1 MIAARSGGVDMFP
14 QIGCARPSGNRG
26 LRADV
31 SRFMADAMRPD
42 APFVLLDDARPG
54 GAEARLYTAPVRVVV
69 AHRRDEVASAL
80 AALDAARTDGLH
92 AAGYIAYEA
101 GYALEPRLA
110 GLSRTDADAPLLWFG
125 LFETV
130 EHLGPDAVPTRLPD
144 PAGAWIGR
152 PEPQISRSDYDLAF
166 ARVHDWIEAGDI
178 YQANLTFRA
187 AARVAGD
194 PLAVYAAIRSRAAAG
209 YGGIVWTGSDWLLS
223 FSPELFFALR
233 EGELIARPMKGT
245 TPRGPT
251 PEADEAARTELAKDD
266 KQRAENLMIVDLMR
280 NDLTRIAAPGSVSV
294 PELFKVETYPTL
306 HTMVSTIAA
315 QLAPDIGPGQALAA
329 VFPCGS
335 VTGAPKIRAMEVIA
349 AVEPDARGAYTGSIG
364 RIDPDGDAAFNVAIR
379 TLHLKQ
385 GADTATIGLGS
396 GVVADSR
403 AGEEWDE
410 CLAKGA
416 FLTRGQR
423 RFDLIETMA
432 FDPVGGIALLERHLA
447 RMRASAEAFGIRFD
461 RHGVRNELQAATFR
475 LRHPAKV
482 RLLLSPEGRI
492 AIGTA
497 PMPEPPSGPVT
508 VALARRQVAP
518 RDFRL
523 AHKTTDRR
531 PWPRVA
537 GAWETV
543 YVDDDGYLTEGSF
556 TSLFVPRPNGVLQ
569 TPPLARGILPGVL
582 RAELIASG
590 RAVEAD
596 LRPADLRAG
605 FQLGNAVRGLVS
617 AVTVAEEEPAD
628 L

>member
-1 MIAARSGGVDMFP
+1 
-14 QIGCARPSGNRG
+14 
-26 LRADV
+26 
-31 SRFMADAMRPD
+31 MADAMRPD
-42 APFVLLDDARPG
+42 TPFVLLDDARPG
-54 GAEARLYTAPVRVVV
+54 GSDARLYTAPARVIA
-69 AHRRDEVASAL
+69 AHRPKEVAPAL
-80 AALDAARTDGLH
+80 AALDAARAEGLH
-92 AAGYIAYEA
+92 AAGYVAYEA
-101 GYALEPRLA
+101 GHALEPRLA
-110 GLSRTDADAPLLWFG
+110 GLSRGDADAPLLWFG

-130 EHLGPDAVPTRLPD
+130 EQLAPDAVAARLPD
-144 PAGAWIGR
+144 PAGAWVGRPAPGIGR
-152 PEPQISRSDYDLAF
+152 SEYDAAF
-166 ARVHDWIEAGDI
+166 AQVREWIEAGDI

-187 AARVAGD
+187 AVRVIGD
-194 PLAVYAAIRSRAAAG
+194 PLAAYAAIRSRAAAG

-233 EGELIARPMKGT
+233 DRELIARPMKGT
-245 TPRGPT
+245 TPRGAT
-251 PEADEAARTELAKDD
+251 PETDEAARVELAQDE

-315 QLAPDIGPGQALAA
+315 KLSPDIGPGQALAA
-329 VFPCGS
+329 IFPCGS

-364 RIDPDGDAAFNVAIR
+364 RIDPDGDAALNVAIR
-379 TLHLKQ
+379 TLHLRD
-385 GADTATIGLGS
+385 GADESTIGLGS

-432 FDPVGGIALLERHLA
+432 FDPVGGIALLERHLE
-447 RMRASAEAFGIRFD
+447 RMRASAQAFGIPFD

-497 PMPEPPSGPVT
+497 PMPDMPSGPVT
-508 VALARRQVAP
+508 VALVRRQVAP

-531 PWPRVA
+531 PWPRLP
-537 GAWETV
+537 GMWETL
-543 YVDDDGYLTEGSF
+543 YVDADGYLTEGSF
-556 TSLFVPRPNGVLQ
+556 TSIFVSGDDGGLR
-569 TPPLARGILPGVL
+569 TPPLSRGILPGVL

-596 LRPADLRAG
+596 LRPEDLRQG
-605 FQLGNAVRGLVS
+605 FQLGNALRGLVS

>member
-1 MIAARSGGVDMFP
+1 
-14 QIGCARPSGNRG
+14 
-26 LRADV
+26 
-31 SRFMADAMRPD
+31 MADAMLVQT
-42 APFVLLDDARPG
+42 PFVLLDDARPG
-54 GAEARLYTAPVRVVV
+54 GSDARLYTAPARVIA
-69 AHRRDEVASAL
+69 AHRPDEVAPAL
-80 AALDAARTDGLH
+80 AALDAAGAEGLH

-101 GYALEPRLA
+101 GHALEPRLA
-110 GLSRTDADAPLLWFG
+110 GLSRSDADAPLLWFG

-130 EHLGPDAVPTRLPD
+130 EQLAAEAVAARLPD
-144 PAGAWIGR
+144 PAGAWVAR
-152 PEPQISRSDYDLAF
+152 PMPGICRSAYDAAF
-166 ARVHDWIEAGDI
+166 ARVREWIEAGDI

-187 AARVAGD
+187 AVRVIGD

-233 EGELIARPMKGT
+233 QGELIARPMKGT
-245 TPRGPT
+245 TPRGAS
-251 PEADEAARTELAKDD
+251 PEADESARVELAQDE

-315 QLAPDIGPGQALAA
+315 RLAPGIGPGQALAA
-329 VFPCGS
+329 IFPCGS

-364 RIDPDGDAAFNVAIR
+364 RIDPDCDAAFNVAIR
-379 TLHLKQ
+379 TLHLSD
-385 GADTATIGLGS
+385 GAGQATIGLGS

-432 FDPVGGIALLERHLA
+432 FDPVGGIALLERHLG
-447 RMRASAEAFGIRFD
+447 RMRASAAAFDIPFD

-497 PMPEPPSGPVT
+497 PMPDPPFGPVT

-531 PWPRVA
+531 PWPRLT
-537 GAWETV
+537 GTWETV

-556 TSLFVPRPNGVLQ
+556 TSIFVPRADGVLQ
-569 TPPLARGILPGVL
+569 TPPLSRFILPGVL

-590 RAVEAD
+590 RAVEAELRPKD
-596 LRPADLRAG
+596 LRDG

>member
-1 MIAARSGGVDMFP
+1 
-14 QIGCARPSGNRG
+14 
-26 LRADV
+26 
-31 SRFMADAMRPD
+31 MADAMRPD
-42 APFVLLDDARPG
+42 TPFVLLDDARRG

-69 AHRRDEVASAL
+69 AHRLEEVASAL
-80 AALDAARTDGLH
+80 AALDAARAEGLH

-101 GYALEPRLA
+101 GHALEPRLA
-110 GLSRTDADAPLLWFG
+110 GLNRSDADAPLLWFG

-130 EHLGPDAVPTRLPD
+130 EQFAPDAVAARLPN
-144 PAGAWIGR
+144 PAGAWVGR
-152 PEPQISRSDYDLAF
+152 PAPGISRSDYDAAF
-166 ARVHDWIEAGDI
+166 AQVREWIEAGDI

-187 AARVAGD
+187 AVRVIGD

-209 YGGIVWTGSDWLLS
+209 YGGIVWTGRDWLLS

-233 EGELIARPMKGT
+233 QGELIARPMKGT
-245 TPRGPT
+245 TPRGAT
-251 PEADEAARTELAKDD
+251 PEADEAARAALARDA

-315 QLAPDIGPGQALAA
+315 KLAPDIGPGQALAA
-329 VFPCGS
+329 IFPCGS

-379 TLHLKQ
+379 TLHLKD
-385 GADTATIGLGS
+385 GAETASIGLGS

-416 FLTRGQR
+416 FLTRGQP

-432 FDPVGGIALLERHLA
+432 FDPVGGIALLERHLE
-447 RMRASAEAFGIRFD
+447 RMRASAAAFGIPFD

-497 PMPEPPSGPVT
+497 PMPEMPSGPVT
-508 VALARRQVAP
+508 VALVRRQVAP

-523 AHKTTDRR
+523 VHKTTDRR

-543 YVDDDGYLTEGSF
+543 YVDADGYLTEGSF
-556 TSLFVPRPNGVLQ
+556 TSIFVPGDDGILR
-569 TPPLARGILPGVL
+569 TPPLSRGILPGVL
-582 RAELIASG
+582 RAELLASG
-590 RAVEAD
+590 RAIEAELQPED
-596 LRPADLRAG
+596 LRGG
-605 FQLGNAVRGLVS
+605 FQLGNALRGLVS